1 MLSRRELAIVV
12 IALRALE
19 DRQMNGGFDFRLEP
33 EFEGDPEPPAALE
46 VFGLARRLA
55 EQL

>member
-1 MLSRRELAIVV
+1 VLTRRELAIVV

-19 DRQMNGGFDFRLEP
+19 DRLMNGGFDFVLEP
-33 EFEGDPEPPAALE
+33 EFEDDSAPPTSLE

>member
-1 MLSRRELAIVV
+1 VLSRRDLAIVV
-12 IALRALE
+12 IALRTLE
-19 DRQMNGGFDFRLEP
+19 DRQVNGGFDFRLEP
-33 EFEGDPEPPAALE
+33 EFEDDPTPPTAIE

>member
-1 MLSRRELAIVV
+1 MLSWPELAIVV
-12 IALRALE
+12 IALRVLE

-33 EFEGDPEPPAALE
+33 EFEDDPTPPTALK

-55 EQL
+55 EEL